1 MHGGRG
7 EGEGVFPANGS
18 QLVHH
23 HAAGIGKSEHARGF
37 VKGFA
42 GRVVPR
48 LADTLEIG
56 IAVHLN
62 E

>member
-1 MHGGRG
+1 MKGKASFRR
-7 EGEGVFPANGS
+7 NGS

-42 GRVVPR
+42 GHVVPR